1 MPETLKSGFQ
11 FAEQWCDAQSIFYL
25 LSGGFILKRKWF
37 EYFDYASAAL
47 RLHFGC
53 ACFGCRS
60 AQRSA
65 ARLLRLSLASA
76 VACFGCRLLRLS
88 LSTAQHSAA
97 QRSTAQHSA
106 LSTRHKG
113 KTFKPLVKGG
123 LRGQSPLKLL
133 TAEYIIAVWF
143 PKKLPI

>member
-53 ACFGCRS
+53 TSAALRLHFGCTS
-60 AQRSA
+60 AALSA

-76 VACFGCRLLRLS
+76 VA
-88 LSTAQHSAA
+88 QHSAA
-97 QRSTAQHSA
+97 QRSTARSVQGI
-106 LSTRHKG
+106 KV
-113 KTFKPLVKGG
+113 KPSNLW
-123 LRGQSPLKLL
+123 LR
-133 TAEYIIAVWF
+133 VV
-143 PKKLPI
+143 

>member
-1 MPETLKSGFQ
+1 MRKVFFICFQAVLYSNASG
-11 FAEQWCDAQSIFYL
+11 
-25 LSGGFILKRKWF
+25 LSTSTMLRLHFGNT
-37 EYFDYASAAL
+37 SAAL

-88 LSTAQHSAA
+88 LASAVAQHSAA